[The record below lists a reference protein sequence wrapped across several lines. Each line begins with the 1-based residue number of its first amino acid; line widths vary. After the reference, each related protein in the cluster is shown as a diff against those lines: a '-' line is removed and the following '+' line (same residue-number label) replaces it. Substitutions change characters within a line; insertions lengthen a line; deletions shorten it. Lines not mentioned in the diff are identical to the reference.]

1 VLFRTKKN
9 DPVDFQ
15 RPIVTVDIVLL
26 TLRDGVLQA
35 GLAQRDKAPAP
46 GAWTLPGGWVH
57 TDVDQD
63 ADDAAARILRE
74 KAGLVS
80 PYLEQLKTFSGMH
93 RDSRGWSLSVSYYA
107 VVPADVDRGAAENA
121 DAGGNAGADTAAG
134 TDARFRWAAVDSLR
148 SLPFDHAQILRTAVE
163 RVRSKTLYS
172 SLPVHLMPA
181 AFTLGELQRTYEQV
195 LGAELDK
202 RGFRR
207 RIDELDVIE
216 EIPGAFTSGG
226 SHRPAQLFRKKPHA
240 PALKTV
246 TSNLAVG

>member
-1 VLFRTKKN
+1 M
-9 DPVDFQ
+9 DFE

-26 TLRDGVLQA
+26 TLREGALHA
-35 GLAQRDKAPAP
+35 GLTQRDKAPAL

-57 TDVDQD
+57 TDQDQD

-80 PYLEQLKTFSGMH
+80 PYLEQLRTFSGQH

-107 VVPADVDRGAAENA
+107 VVPVDGTTRVAEAAEAAAA
-121 DAGGNAGADTAAG
+121 DEADTEVPGLA
-134 TDARFRWAAVDSLR
+134 DRRFRWAPVDSLR
-148 SLPFDHAQILRTAVE
+148 SLPFDHAEILRHAVE

-172 SLPVHLMPA
+172 SLPIHLMPA
-181 AFTLGELQRTYEQV
+181 EFTLGALQRTYEQV

-207 RIDELDVIE
+207 RIEELDVIE

-226 SHRPAQLFRKKPHA
+226 SHRPAQLFRKKAHA

-246 TSNLAVG
+246 PSNLAVG

>member
-1 VLFRTKKN
+1 
-9 DPVDFQ
+9 VDFE

-26 TLRDGVLQA
+26 TLLDGALHA
-35 GLAQRDKAPAP
+35 GLTQRDKAPAL

-57 TDVDQD
+57 VDEDQD
-63 ADDAAARILRE
+63 ADDAAARILRD
-74 KAGLVS
+74 KAGIVS

-107 VVPADVDRGAAENA
+107 VVPGQL
-121 DAGGNAGADTAAG
+121 TAAG
-134 TDARFRWAAVDSLR
+134 ERFRWAPVDGLR

-181 AFTLGELQRTYEQV
+181 EFSLGELQRTYEQV

-202 RGFRR
+202 RSFRR
-207 RIDELDVIE
+207 RIEELDVIE

-226 SHRPAQLFRKKPHA
+226 SHRPAQLYRKKAHA
-240 PALKTV
+240 PALKV
-246 TSNLAVG
+246 AASNLAVS

>member
-1 VLFRTKKN
+1 M
-9 DPVDFQ
+9 DFE

-26 TLRDGVLQA
+26 TLQQGALHA
-35 GLAQRDKAPAP
+35 GLAQRDRAPSA

-57 TDVDQD
+57 TDQDQD

-74 KAGLVS
+74 KTGIAS
-80 PYLEQLKTFSGMH
+80 PYLEQLRTFSGMH

-107 VVPADVDRGAAENA
+107 VVPAEI
-121 DAGGNAGADTAAG
+121 DAPAGD
-134 TDARFRWAAVDSLR
+134 RFRWAAVDGLR

-172 SLPVHLMPA
+172 SLPLHLMPP

-195 LGAELDK
+195 LGGALDK

-207 RIDELDVIE
+207 RIEELDVIE
-216 EIPGAFTSGG
+216 EIPGALSGG
-226 SHRPAQLFRKKPHA
+226 SHRPAQLYRRKAHA
-240 PALKTV
+240 PALRTAP
-246 TSNLAVG
+246 SNLPVG

>member
-1 VLFRTKKN
+1 
-9 DPVDFQ
+9 VDFE

-26 TLRDGVLQA
+26 TLREGVLQA
-35 GLAQRDKAPAP
+35 GLAQRDKAPAL

-57 TDVDQD
+57 TDTDQD
-63 ADDAAARILRE
+63 ADDAAARILRD

-80 PYLEQLKTFSGMH
+80 PYLEQLRTFSGMH

-107 VVPADVDRGAAENA
+107 VVPTDVESA
-121 DAGGNAGADTAAG
+121 AGASAEG
-134 TDARFRWAAVDSLR
+134 GERFRWAAVDSLR

-181 AFTLGELQRTYEQV
+181 EFTLGELQRTYEQV

-207 RIDELDVIE
+207 RIEELDVIE

-226 SHRPAQLFRKKPHA
+226 SHRPAQLFRKKAHA

-246 TSNLAVG
+246 PSNLAVG

>member
-1 VLFRTKKN
+1 M
-9 DPVDFQ
+9 DFE

-26 TLRDGVLQA
+26 TLQDGALHA
-35 GLAQRDKAPAP
+35 GLTQRDKAPAL

-57 TDVDQD
+57 VDEDQD
-63 ADDAAARILRE
+63 ADDAAARILRD
-74 KAGLVS
+74 KAGIVS
-80 PYLEQLKTFSGMH
+80 PYLEQLRTFSGMH

-107 VVPADVDRGAAENA
+107 VVPGQLNTTGE
-121 DAGGNAGADTAAG
+121 
-134 TDARFRWAAVDSLR
+134 RFRWAPVDGLR

-181 AFTLGELQRTYEQV
+181 EFSLGELQRTYEQV

-207 RIDELDVIE
+207 RIEELDVIE

-226 SHRPAQLFRKKPHA
+226 SHRPAQLYRKKAHA
-240 PALKTV
+240 PALKV
-246 TSNLAVG
+246 AASNLAVS

>member
-1 VLFRTKKN
+1 
-9 DPVDFQ
+9 VDFE

-26 TLRDGVLQA
+26 TLRDGVLHA
-35 GLAQRDKAPAP
+35 GLAQRDKEPAL

-57 TDVDQD
+57 TDIDQD
-63 ADDAAARILRE
+63 ADDAAARILRD

-80 PYLEQLKTFSGMH
+80 PYLEQLRTFSGMH

-107 VVPADVDRGAAENA
+107 VVPGDVDIGVDARVDATAASGAGSAAE
-121 DAGGNAGADTAAG
+121 AGE
-134 TDARFRWAAVDSLR
+134 RFRWAAVDSLR

-172 SLPVHLMPA
+172 SLPVHLMA
-181 AFTLGELQRTYEQV
+181 AEFTLGELQRTYEQV

-226 SHRPAQLFRKKPHA
+226 SHRPAQLFRKKAHA

-246 TSNLAVG
+246 PSNLQVG

>member
-1 VLFRTKKN
+1 M
-9 DPVDFQ
+9 DFE

-26 TLRDGVLQA
+26 TLREGVLQA
-35 GLAQRDKAPAP
+35 GLVQRDREPAP

-57 TDVDQD
+57 TDTDQD

-107 VVPADVDRGAAENA
+107 VVPVDVD
-121 DAGGNAGADTAAG
+121 AGLGE
-134 TDARFRWAAVDSLR
+134 RFRWAAVDGLR

-181 AFTLGELQRTYEQV
+181 EFTLGELQRTYEQV
-195 LGAELDK
+195 LDAELDK

-226 SHRPAQLFRKKPHA
+226 SHRPAQLFRKKAHA
-240 PALKTV
+240 PALTTV
-246 TSNLAVG
+246 TSNLPVG

>member
-1 VLFRTKKN
+1 VLFRTKKKN
-9 DPVDFQ
+9 ALEFE

-26 TLRDGVLQA
+26 TLRDGALHA
-35 GLAQRDKAPAP
+35 GLAQRDKAPAL

-57 TDVDQD
+57 TDTDQD

-107 VVPADVDRGAAENA
+107 VVAGDVDTGATA
-121 DAGGNAGADTAAG
+121 DGGADE
-134 TDARFRWAAVDSLR
+134 RFRWAAVDSLR

-181 AFTLGELQRTYEQV
+181 EFTLGELQRTYEQV

-207 RIDELDVIE
+207 RIEELDVIE

-226 SHRPAQLFRKKPHA
+226 SHRPAQLFRKKAHA

-246 TSNLAVG
+246 PSNLAVG

>member
-1 VLFRTKKN
+1 MEFE
-9 DPVDFQ
+9 

-26 TLRDGVLQA
+26 TLLDGVLHA
-35 GLAQRDKAPAP
+35 GLTQRDKAPALD
-46 GAWTLPGGWVH
+46 AWTLPGGWVH
-57 TDVDQD
+57 TDRDQD

-80 PYLEQLKTFSGMH
+80 PYLEQLRTFSGMH

-107 VVPADVDRGAAENA
+107 VVPGSLQ
-121 DAGGNAGADTAAG
+121 AAG
-134 TDARFRWAAVDSLR
+134 ERFRWAAVDGLR

-181 AFTLGELQRTYEQV
+181 EFSLGELQRTYEQV

-207 RIDELDVIE
+207 RIEELDVIE

-226 SHRPAQLFRKKPHA
+226 SHRPAQLYRKKAHA
-240 PALKTV
+240 PALKV
-246 TSNLAVG
+246 AASNLAVG

>member
-1 VLFRTKKN
+1 MPFRTKKN
-9 DPVDFQ
+9 NRVDFE

-26 TLRDGVLQA
+26 TLRDGVLHA
-35 GLAQRDKAPAP
+35 GLAQRDKEPAL

-57 TDVDQD
+57 TDTDQD
-63 ADDAAARILRE
+63 ADDAAARILRD

-80 PYLEQLKTFSGMH
+80 PYLEQLRTFSGMH

-107 VVPADVDRGAAENA
+107 VVPRDVESSAGPGAP
-121 DAGGNAGADTAAG
+121 GGE
-134 TDARFRWAAVDSLR
+134 RFRWAAVDSLR

-181 AFTLGELQRTYEQV
+181 EFTLGELQRTYEQV

-207 RIDELDVIE
+207 RIEELDVIE

-226 SHRPAQLFRKKPHA
+226 SHRPAQLFRKKAHA

-246 TSNLAVG
+246 PSNLAVG

>member
-1 VLFRTKKN
+1 MPFRTKKN
-9 DPVDFQ
+9 KPVDFQ

-26 TLRDGVLQA
+26 TLRDGVLHA
-35 GLAQRDKAPAP
+35 GLAQRDKAPAL

-57 TDVDQD
+57 TDTDQD

-107 VVPADVDRGAAENA
+107 VVPTDVEVSAGSGAAQGE
-121 DAGGNAGADTAAG
+121 
-134 TDARFRWAAVDSLR
+134 RFRWAAVDSLR
-148 SLPFDHAQILRTAVE
+148 SLPFDHAQILKTAVE
-163 RVRSKTLYS
+163 RVRSQTLYS

-181 AFTLGELQRTYEQV
+181 EFTLGELQRTYEQV

-226 SHRPAQLFRKKPHA
+226 SHRPAQLFRKKAHA

>member
-1 VLFRTKKN
+1 MPFRTKKKR
-9 DPVDFQ
+9 VDFE

-26 TLRDGVLQA
+26 TLRDGVLHA
-35 GLAQRDKAPAP
+35 GLAQRDKAPAL

-57 TDVDQD
+57 TDTDQD
-63 ADDAAARILRE
+63 ADDAAARILRD
-74 KAGLVS
+74 KAGLAS
-80 PYLEQLKTFSGMH
+80 PYLEQLRTFSGMH

-107 VVPADVDRGAAENA
+107 VVPSDVESSAGPGAP
-121 DAGGNAGADTAAG
+121 AGE
-134 TDARFRWAAVDSLR
+134 RFRWAAVDSLR

-181 AFTLGELQRTYEQV
+181 EFTLGELQRTYEQV
-195 LGAELDK
+195 LDAELDK

-207 RIDELDVIE
+207 RIEELDVIE

-226 SHRPAQLFRKKPHA
+226 SHRPAQLFRKKAHA

-246 TSNLAVG
+246 PSNLAVG

>member
-1 VLFRTKKN
+1 M
-9 DPVDFQ
+9 DSE

-26 TLRDGVLQA
+26 TLRDGLLHA
-35 GLAQRDKAPAP
+35 GLTRRDKAPAL

-57 TDVDQD
+57 TDEDQD
-63 ADDAAARILRE
+63 ADEAAARILRD

-80 PYLEQLKTFSGMH
+80 PYLEQLRTFSGMH

-107 VVPADVDRGAAENA
+107 VVPEPVGEP
-121 DAGGNAGADTAAG
+121 AGE
-134 TDARFRWAAVDSLR
+134 RFRWAPVDGLR

-181 AFTLGELQRTYEQV
+181 EFTLGALQRTYEQV
-195 LGAELDK
+195 LGATLDK

-207 RIDELDVIE
+207 RIEELDVIE

-226 SHRPAQLFRKKPHA
+226 SHRPAQLYRKKAHA
-240 PALKTV
+240 PALKTAP
-246 TSNLAVG
+246 SNLPVG

>member
-1 VLFRTKKN
+1 MLFRTKKKN
-9 DPVDFQ
+9 AVDFE

-26 TLRDGVLQA
+26 TLRDGALHA
-35 GLAQRDKAPAP
+35 GLAQRDKAPAL

-57 TDVDQD
+57 TDTDQD

-80 PYLEQLKTFSGMH
+80 PYLEQLRTFSGMH

-107 VVPADVDRGAAENA
+107 VVPVDVDARATVDA
-121 DAGGNAGADTAAG
+121 DASADE
-134 TDARFRWAAVDSLR
+134 RFRWAAVDSLR

-181 AFTLGELQRTYEQV
+181 EFTLGELQRTYEQV

-207 RIDELDVIE
+207 RIEELDVIE

-226 SHRPAQLFRKKPHA
+226 SHRPAQLFRKKAHA

-246 TSNLAVG
+246 PSNLAVG

>member
-1 VLFRTKKN
+1 M
-9 DPVDFQ
+9 DFE

-26 TLRDGVLQA
+26 TLLDGALHV
-35 GLAQRDKAPAP
+35 GLAARDKAPAL

-57 TDVDQD
+57 TDKDQD
-63 ADDAAARILRE
+63 ADDAATRILRD
-74 KAGLVS
+74 KAGIAS

-107 VVPADVDRGAAENA
+107 VVPGQVCDRDNE
-121 DAGGNAGADTAAG
+121 
-134 TDARFRWAAVDSLR
+134 RFRWAPVERLR
-148 SLPFDHAQILRTAVE
+148 SLPFDHAQILQTAVE

-181 AFTLGELQRTYEQV
+181 EFTLSELQRTYELV

-207 RIDELDVIE
+207 RIEELDVIE
-216 EIPGAFTSGG
+216 EIPGAFSSGG
-226 SHRPAQLFRKKPHA
+226 HRPAQLYRRKPHA
-240 PALKTV
+240 PALKTAA
-246 TSNLAVG
+246 SNLSVG

>member
-1 VLFRTKKN
+1 M
-9 DPVDFQ
+9 DFQ

-26 TLRDGVLQA
+26 TLREGALHA
-35 GLAQRDKAPAP
+35 GLAQRDKAPAL

-57 TDVDQD
+57 TDTDQD

-107 VVPADVDRGAAENA
+107 VVPTDVEVVGGTGAA
-121 DAGGNAGADTAAG
+121 AGE
-134 TDARFRWAAVDSLR
+134 RFRWAAVDSLR

-181 AFTLGELQRTYEQV
+181 EFTLGELQRTYEQV

-207 RIDELDVIE
+207 RIEELDVIE
-216 EIPGAFTSGG
+216 EIPGSFTSGG
-226 SHRPAQLFRKKPHA
+226 SHRPAQLFRKKAHA